1 MKALTYHGPHH
12 VKVENVPDPG
22 IEQPDD
28 IILRVTATAICGSDL
43 HLYRGK
49 IPQVKHGDIFGHEFM
64 GEVVETGHDVKNI
77 QKGDRVVIPFV
88 IACGDCFFCRLQQY
102 SACENTND
110 GHGAAMNKKQIPPPA
125 ALFGYSHLYGGV
137 PGGQAEYVRV
147 PKGNV
152 GPFKVPPLLSDDKAL
167 FLSDILPTAWQAAKN
182 AQIQQ
187 GSSVA
192 VFGAGPVG
200 LLTIACAR
208 LLGAEQIFVVDH
220 HAWRLRFAEERY
232 GAIPINFDDEND
244 PAEKIIE
251 QTAGHRG
258 VDAVIDAV
266 GFEAKGSL
274 TETVLTN
281 LKLEGSSGK
290 ALRQCIAAVR
300 RGGVVSVPGVYAG
313 FIHGFLFGDAF
324 DKGLTFKM
332 GQTHV
337 HAWLGEL
344 LPLIEKGLLKPEEIV
359 THYMPFEEAA
369 RGYEIFEKREE
380 ECRKVILVPGATSA
394 QAAQKQATGVIN
406 PMQAALS
413 EAGRNE
419 RANGKRM
426 RRHPLCKRINAYADG
441 LTQEVARGFRLIF
454 EFQHFEMG
462 GGAARQFPVN
472 GVADAQSQQRRAD
485 GRHYRKLGTA
495 IRHIGGVHQRPHAC
509 FTIAQIA
516 EFNAAVH
523 GDDIVRH
530 LLWGTHLRAIQFGV
544 ERVGNRQ
551 IRIRRLF
558 QKTINT
564 FGVKV
569 VNDNSGSGHF
579 LLHVIDT
586 ASSAGKWSQKK
597 TLTVWRRGF
606 NSHDDTET
614 YPVFEVI

>member
-1 MKALTYHGPHH
+1 A
-12 VKVENVPDPG
+12 
-22 IEQPDD
+22 
-28 IILRVTATAICGSDL
+28 
-43 HLYRGK
+43 
-49 IPQVKHGDIFGHEFM
+49 
-64 GEVVETGHDVKNI
+64 
-77 QKGDRVVIPFV
+77 
-88 IACGDCFFCRLQQY
+88 
-102 SACENTND
+102 ACENTNA
-110 GHGAAMNKKQIPPPA
+110 GKGAALNKKQIPAPA

-192 VFGAGPVG
+192 VYGAGPVG

-220 HAWRLRFAEERY
+220 HPYRLRFAADRY
-232 GAIPINFDDEND
+232 GAIPINFDEDSD
-244 PAEKIIE
+244 PAQSIIE

-266 GFEAKGSL
+266 GFEAKGST

-300 RGGVVSVPGVYAG
+300 RGGIVSVPGVYAG

-380 ECRKVILVPGATSA
+380 ECRKVILVPGAQSA
-394 QAAQKQATGVIN
+394 EAAQKAVSGLV
-406 PMQAALS
+406 
-413 EAGRNE
+413 
-419 RANGKRM
+419 
-426 RRHPLCKRINAYADG
+426 NA
-441 LTQEVARGFRLIF
+441 
-454 EFQHFEMG
+454 MPG
-462 GGAARQFPVN
+462 G
-472 GVADAQSQQRRAD
+472 
-485 GRHYRKLGTA
+485 
-495 IRHIGGVHQRPHAC
+495 
-509 FTIAQIA
+509 TI
-516 EFNAAVH
+516 
-523 GDDIVRH
+523 
-530 LLWGTHLRAIQFGV
+530 
-544 ERVGNRQ
+544 
-551 IRIRRLF
+551 
-558 QKTINT
+558 
-564 FGVKV
+564 
-569 VNDNSGSGHF
+569 
-579 LLHVIDT
+579 
-586 ASSAGKWSQKK
+586 
-597 TLTVWRRGF
+597 
-606 NSHDDTET
+606 
-614 YPVFEVI
+614 